1 MKNQF
6 IENSTVLK
14 SQSRSME
21 QIYDIK
27 TNRIVFLGLRGRPL
41 EYGKLVNQSRQMFER
56 IDRK

>member
-27 TNRIVFLGLRGRPL
+27 TNRIVFLELIVFVRLHFGNWVA
-41 EYGKLVNQSRQMFER
+41 YGK
-56 IDRK
+56 IG